1 VDNKSVFD
9 VISVIASIASLILA
23 VGAIWL
29 SVVFYRMSSEASKAT
44 TEAAKGIASSVERLE
59 NLFDKLYSDTFS
71 MMRDTVSDMRK
82 HIWPADDKEQE
93 TAAEEVEKK
102 ADEKIAELKSVMEK
116 QVGEML
122 NRQRLA
128 DEKTTALRSEMRHIL
143 DRAIL
148 SSREAELEA
157 REETVREHILRVL
170 RIFRRVRPRSTVDEL
185 VERLRRSFPIS
196 RIVSELEKLRDEG
209 IIDVSPREI
218 APHSEIRLRPT
229 AVGRLRDAD
238 APDSKA

>member
-1 VDNKSVFD
+1 MDNKSAFD
-9 VISVIASIASLILA
+9 VISFIASIASLILA

-44 TEAAKGIASSVERLE
+44 TEAAKGIAASVERLE
-59 NLFDKLYSDTFS
+59 KLFDKLYSDTFS

-102 ADEKIAELKSVMEK
+102 ADEKITELKSVMEK

-128 DEKTTALRSEMRHIL
+128 DEKTSALRNEMRHLL

-157 REETVREHILRVL
+157 REETAREHIMRVL
-170 RIFRRVRPRSTVDEL
+170 RTFRRIRPRSTVEEL
-185 VERLRRSFPIS
+185 VERLGRSFPIS
-196 RIVSELEKLRDEG
+196 RIVSELEKLREEG
-209 IIDVSPREI
+209 LIDVSPREI
-218 APHSEIRLRPT
+218 LPQTEIRLRPT
-229 AVGRLRDAD
+229 SDRLRDGS
-238 APDSKA
+238 PSDSKA